1 MSEKLSEVWECYD
14 MTIVSTYK
22 GRGMNIVKT
31 DKGIRV
37 LQPLLTSESRLIQEA
52 ELKEALSGTGYT
64 DIDVFVRNKEGE
76 LITCD
81 RYHTPY
87 VLKEYFDGRECNIHV
102 EADMHLAV
110 QNLARLH
117 LALAKIPV
125 QPQDSGEGLK
135 MYRTFVRHNREMQRV
150 RTYMRKRASKSEFD
164 YLYLST
170 FDLFYSQ
177 GIEVQKSLEA
187 YENDFKGQKISYC
200 HGSYNQHNI
209 LICKDKIATVN
220 FDHFAVDNPL
230 IDLYTFLR
238 KAMEKNDYQPELLFR
253 LIDTYQKDIPL
264 SKLELRYLYY
274 LLWYPEKFWKISN
287 QYNNMNKAWIAPKT
301 YEKLSTIIAQEE
313 LKKRLLKEYQVYFGI

>member
-170 FDLFYSQ
+170 FDLFP
-177 GIEVQKSLEA
+177 
-187 YENDFKGQKISYC
+187 
-200 HGSYNQHNI
+200 GSI
-209 LICKDKIATVN
+209 
-220 FDHFAVDNPL
+220 
-230 IDLYTFLR
+230 
-238 KAMEKNDYQPELLFR
+238 
-253 LIDTYQKDIPL
+253 
-264 SKLELRYLYY
+264 
-274 LLWYPEKFWKISN
+274 
-287 QYNNMNKAWIAPKT
+287 
-301 YEKLSTIIAQEE
+301 
-313 LKKRLLKEYQVYFGI
+313 